1 MMCAIFYMH
10 QISGGCAGMC
20 RGNLTHQ
27 LKNTT
32 IVSQRERN
40 ALTFFHEKA
49 QINNVKMETF
59 SFHPPA
65 CLSAHILVTLTNTIL
80 TNLWWQPLTVHIC
93 YMTSVYR

>member
-65 CLSAHILVTLTNTIL
+65 CLSAHILVTLINTIL

>member
-1 MMCAIFYMH
+1 MIGAIFYMH
-10 QISGGCAGMC
+10 QISGACAGMC
-20 RGNLTHQ
+20 MGNLTHQ

-32 IVSQRERN
+32 IVLQRERN

>member
-65 CLSAHILVTLTNTIL
+65 SLSAHILVTLINTIL

>member
-59 SFHPPA
+59 SFHAPA
-65 CLSAHILVTLTNTIL
+65 CLSAHILVTLTKTIL
-80 TNLWWQPLTVHIC
+80 TNL
-93 YMTSVYR
+93 